1 MVQWRCSISYQHS
14 VSTAGCLIDL
24 VLCMVWAFDIGWT
37 NSGQQWQILWLIW
50 HGFTAG
56 VFFCVHVAINVVIQ
70 ELIRLRGNE
79 QVRRLANGG
88 RYRFL
93 AGIVTNLIVPARR
106 GLWGFLAA
114 AVIGLS
120 AAACRES
127 LRALRCVVRRSISFS
142 RYLWVMW

>member
-1 MVQWRCSISYQHS
+1 MIVMIWDSIVWILLTCAIVAGCYTMHRHEEFFEQFTIIELMHGSVEGVLYLINS

-79 QVRRLANGG
+79 QARRLANGG
-88 RYRFL
+88 RYRF
-93 AGIVTNLIVPARR
+93 
-106 GLWGFLAA
+106 
-114 AVIGLS
+114 
-120 AAACRES
+120 
-127 LRALRCVVRRSISFS
+127 FS
-142 RYLWVMW
+142 GNRDKSNRPS